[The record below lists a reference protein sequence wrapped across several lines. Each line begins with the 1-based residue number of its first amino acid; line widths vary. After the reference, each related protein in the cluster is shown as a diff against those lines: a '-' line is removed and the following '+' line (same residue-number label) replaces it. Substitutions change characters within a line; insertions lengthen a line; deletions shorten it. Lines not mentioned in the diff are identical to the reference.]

1 VSRVVTSQQQPFRV
15 KRLTGDNPGLLSPSA
30 RQYTKTS
37 VLPLERAWIIS
48 RFKRAGPRSWPSEVG
63 KGSTPGSQHIGIQS
77 PQFVSI
83 SSVLLSSS
91 VPHILQIVLK
101 HGRTRRPWG
110 RFHPAAHEVV
120 SIWNQPEDSPS
131 ITYYAALG
139 PGFSDGIM
147 ERNI

>member
-1 VSRVVTSQQQPFRV
+1 
-15 KRLTGDNPGLLSPSA
+15 LTGNNPGLLSPSA

-77 PQFVSI
+77 ALHYPTVRQHLFCALEQF
-83 SSVLLSSS
+83 
-91 VPHILQIVLK
+91 
-101 HGRTRRPWG
+101 RPSDGPETWTNEKALG

-139 PGFSDGIM
+139 LGFSDGIM